1 MKAKDIII
9 GKKVYYHPVIGG
21 KEKKEATITSE
32 VFAIGSTD
40 CCMVDSVS
48 GCVAIEALSER
59 K

>member
-9 GKKVYYHPVIGG
+9 GKKVYYHPIIGG
-21 KEKKEATITSE
+21 KEKKEAIITSE
-32 VFAIGSTD
+32 VFVIGGTD

-59 K
+59 E